1 MRTSA
6 PGTTAPEA
14 STIVPLITPVV
25 SCANTQ
31 EVNTKATTEADA
43 TTRRFM
49 KHLTRKLEGRIT
61 NCRQFVQGHVVGS
74 SAASHRSV
82 SNDRKNSTFPL
93 VANLPGAGVRPESAS
108 ARSAHPESFAHAS
121 GKP

>member
-25 SCANTQ
+25 SCASTQ
-31 EVNTKATTEADA
+31 EVNTKAATEADA

-49 KHLTRKLEGRIT
+49 KHLTRKLERRIT
-61 NCRQFVQGHVVGS
+61 NCRQFVQGQSCLIQDEPGGEVCF
-74 SAASHRSV
+74 SHKMSLKERIGMLGF
-82 SNDRKNSTFPL
+82 DRQR
-93 VANLPGAGVRPESAS
+93 ANGTRGEP
-108 ARSAHPESFAHAS
+108 
-121 GKP
+121 